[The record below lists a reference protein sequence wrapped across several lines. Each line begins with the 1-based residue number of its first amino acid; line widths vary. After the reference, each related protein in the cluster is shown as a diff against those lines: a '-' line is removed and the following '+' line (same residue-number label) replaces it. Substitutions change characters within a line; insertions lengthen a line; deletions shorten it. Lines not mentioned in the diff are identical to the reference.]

1 MSTTTTEARA
11 SPVSAWRA
19 ARVLTRLRLRRQWN
33 QIRSA
38 SRFRKA
44 SPARTGTRRKASLG
58 WLLTA
63 FIALAMIGNF
73 VNLSYQG
80 MANLEKA
87 LGTVEVARAVQRSWL
102 GVQFAAVTADIA
114 GRLGVE
120 PPRGVLINNVIDN
133 GPAKMGGLQPQDVVV
148 KFGANDV
155 RDARDLQRLIG
166 SRPVGTNV
174 EIVLIRNGQELR
186 RIIKLSVLPE
196 DARPLVQRI
205 PPAPGS
211 ALAPGMLRGAA
222 FLATLLLLGAL
233 FIVLASREIAQ
244 PEWDL
249 EWLATLPLPLST
261 LLLSRVVERAVTN
274 WAGLIALAPFL
285 SVVAWQC
292 GYRWGAPLIGT
303 ALTFA
308 LLFVVAIFQT
318 LVDTG
323 MRLSLSPPKLR
334 NLQAIVSLVA
344 GLPLLL
350 TISIAMPQ
358 NALVIGWI
366 AAVPDWIGLLPT
378 GLAVRAVAAADATSA
393 ALWSAA
399 MIGQIVA
406 LVAVGYALLE
416 RQLRHG
422 VVAAG
427 GREAGARQPGGARRM
442 GGAVVG
448 SGRVLLSAVQR
459 RELILL
465 ARDRAF
471 MVQTL
476 LLPVVMIGTQV
487 FLNARTNIFAGAV
500 EHPENLAAIA
510 FALAAYT
517 LMLSAFQTLNAEGQ
531 ALWILYAVPRPLE
544 SVLWQKT
551 KLWTAMAIIYPLI
564 IFAVAVG
571 VAGHISR
578 ALAGAAAVVLL
589 GVPIFAV
596 IATALG
602 VFACDPLAQEVHR
615 RVRLTYTYLYMVLA
629 SLYAYAVYAST
640 IWQRAA
646 MVVLTALLAVAL
658 WQKARDRFDYLLD
671 PSASPPSR
679 VSVSDGLI
687 AALMFLRAAG
697 ACRGLLSAWRQQLS
711 GGNHH
716 LDRLLRSRGGHLRY
730 GAVGLLASADDGR
743 SPCGRPRFAAGVD
756 AGRRWRRCRLARRHG
771 LY

>member
-1 MSTTTTEARA
+1 
-11 SPVSAWRA
+11 
-19 ARVLTRLRLRRQWN
+19 
-33 QIRSA
+33 
-38 SRFRKA
+38 
-44 SPARTGTRRKASLG
+44 
-58 WLLTA
+58 
-63 FIALAMIGNF
+63 
-73 VNLSYQG
+73 
-80 MANLEKA
+80 
-87 LGTVEVARAVQRSWL
+87 
-102 GVQFAAVTADIA
+102 
-114 GRLGVE
+114 
-120 PPRGVLINNVIDN
+120 
-133 GPAKMGGLQPQDVVV
+133 
-148 KFGANDV
+148 
-155 RDARDLQRLIG
+155 
-166 SRPVGTNV
+166 
-174 EIVLIRNGQELR
+174 
-186 RIIKLSVLPE
+186 
-196 DARPLVQRI
+196 
-205 PPAPGS
+205 
-211 ALAPGMLRGAA
+211 
-222 FLATLLLLGAL
+222 
-233 FIVLASREIAQ
+233 
-244 PEWDL
+244 
-249 EWLATLPLPLST
+249 
-261 LLLSRVVERAVTN
+261 
-274 WAGLIALAPFL
+274 
-285 SVVAWQC
+285 
-292 GYRWGAPLIGT
+292 
-303 ALTFA
+303 
-308 LLFVVAIFQT
+308 
-318 LVDTG
+318 
-323 MRLSLSPPKLR
+323 
-334 NLQAIVSLVA
+334 
-344 GLPLLL
+344 
-350 TISIAMPQ
+350 
-358 NALVIGWI
+358 
-366 AAVPDWIGLLPT
+366 
-378 GLAVRAVAAADATSA
+378 
-393 ALWSAA
+393 
-399 MIGQIVA
+399 
-406 LVAVGYALLE
+406 
-416 RQLRHG
+416 
-422 VVAAG
+422 
-427 GREAGARQPGGARRM
+427 
-442 GGAVVG
+442 
-448 SGRVLLSAVQR
+448 
-459 RELILL
+459 
-465 ARDRAF
+465 
-471 MVQTL
+471 
-476 LLPVVMIGTQV
+476 MIGTQV

-730 GAVGLLASADDGR
+730 GAVGLLANADDGR

>member
-1 MSTTTTEARA
+1 
-11 SPVSAWRA
+11 
-19 ARVLTRLRLRRQWN
+19 
-33 QIRSA
+33 
-38 SRFRKA
+38 
-44 SPARTGTRRKASLG
+44 
-58 WLLTA
+58 
-63 FIALAMIGNF
+63 
-73 VNLSYQG
+73 
-80 MANLEKA
+80 
-87 LGTVEVARAVQRSWL
+87 
-102 GVQFAAVTADIA
+102 VQFAAVTADIA

-211 ALAPGMLRGAA
+211 ALAPGVLRGAA

-292 GYRWGAPLIGT
+292 GYRWGAPLIGA

-323 MRLSLSPPKLR
+323 LRLSLSPPKLR